1 MSRRAGGIIPRPSAT
16 LTATKGSS
24 SPCPPRPAP
33 STRATTTTG
42 IVITRTEYS
51 TRSEE
56 TLPQVRSSTTTK
68 PLSSKST
75 LNNVA
80 SSHSTRPSKD
90 AAAKNGGKPI
100 FSSTRTSTLPGTN
113 GNTSISKTSASRP
126 TPTRTVRTT
135 AQKKTPPLFN
145 VINLTPPSNTQKS
158 GYRTV
163 ATPKANGPS
172 VPIRPSRA
180 MDSSTTFSVQPSRD
194 SPSRTPVR
202 GGTAISSSSSYHNG
216 PALRTKASKSNSG
229 SATSKSRAT
238 LPNPLSKKSNNMPLN
253 EVLPPE
259 ERPIPPECVRCDI
272 CKRGFLPERL
282 DKHREVCRKIE
293 NRPRKVFNAIK
304 MRTAGTEQESYI
316 RTGAHKK
323 DVPVKKSNWRAKH
336 EEFLRNIREAKKIQY
351 YLANGGKLSDL
362 PPPPPS
368 ENPDYVQCPHCGR
381 KFNEGA
387 AERHIP
393 KCANILSN
401 KKKSPVNASAVAG
414 KKR

>member
-90 AAAKNGGKPI
+90 AAAKSGGKPI

-135 AQKKTPPLFN
+135 A
-145 VINLTPPSNTQKS
+145 
-158 GYRTV
+158 
-163 ATPKANGPS
+163 NGPS

-194 SPSRTPVR
+194 SPSRTSVR

>member
-135 AQKKTPPLFN
+135 
-145 VINLTPPSNTQKS
+145 
-158 GYRTV
+158 
-163 ATPKANGPS
+163 ANGPS

>member
-90 AAAKNGGKPI
+90 AAA
-100 FSSTRTSTLPGTN
+100 
-113 GNTSISKTSASRP
+113 
-126 TPTRTVRTT
+126 
-135 AQKKTPPLFN
+135 
-145 VINLTPPSNTQKS
+145 
-158 GYRTV
+158 
-163 ATPKANGPS
+163 ANGPS

>member
-126 TPTRTVRTT
+126 TPTRT
-135 AQKKTPPLFN
+135 
-145 VINLTPPSNTQKS
+145 
-158 GYRTV
+158 
-163 ATPKANGPS
+163 ANGPS